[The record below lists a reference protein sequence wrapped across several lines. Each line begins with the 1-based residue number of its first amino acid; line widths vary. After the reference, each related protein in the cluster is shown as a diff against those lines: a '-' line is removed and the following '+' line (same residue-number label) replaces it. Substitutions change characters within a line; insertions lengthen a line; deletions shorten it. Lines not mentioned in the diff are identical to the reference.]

1 MKRQTMSRKKSKLR
15 PRFVYGRL
23 KGGLRLNINEESLLQ
38 LEDAAIDRHQSGLMT
53 NAPLGGD
60 LTYVLLSYQ

>member
-1 MKRQTMSRKKSKLR
+1 MSRKKSKLR
-15 PRFVYGRL
+15 HRFVSGRL

-38 LEDAAIDRHQSGLMT
+38 LEDAAIDRLLSRLMT